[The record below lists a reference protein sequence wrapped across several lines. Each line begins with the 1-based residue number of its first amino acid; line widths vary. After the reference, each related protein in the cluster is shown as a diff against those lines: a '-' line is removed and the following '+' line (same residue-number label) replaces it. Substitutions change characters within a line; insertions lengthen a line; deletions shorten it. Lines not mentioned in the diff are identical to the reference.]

1 MARSQNWKVGL
12 FVLSATVLLV
22 LTILLMIGVEVSR
35 PRDRYRIRFD
45 ESVSGLEAGSAVR
58 YRGVMVGTVNK
69 ILIPKDDITKV
80 EVQISVEK
88 DMPIKTDT
96 RAMLS
101 RVGITGLQF
110 IELMAGTE
118 EAPRLPPGSLIP
130 AQLSVFGSLTG
141 TAQGAAE
148 KLDLLLANLLYITD
162 REKVDKLIGDVT
174 IIMQSVKESTG
185 QAQEV
190 LAAATRASNR
200 ADTLAGNLN
209 GLLVRNEEHLDSLLV
224 NLDAT
229 TAALNRTFA
238 EIERTQLVANAG
250 ATSAAVRDVAE
261 DFREILG
268 IHRRTIAETLVNLR
282 ETSANLNEFSRTVR
296 NQPSL
301 LLRSSP
307 AETPDI
313 PGVK

>member
-12 FVLSATVLLV
+12 FVLTGVLLLV
-22 LTILLMIGVEVSR
+22 MTIMLMIGVEINK
-35 PRDRYRIRFD
+35 PRDRYKIRFD

-58 YRGVMVGTVNK
+58 YRGVLVGTVDR

-96 RAMLS
+96 KAMLS
-101 RVGITGLQF
+101 RVGITGLQY
-110 IELMAGTE
+110 IELLAGTAE
-118 EAPRLPPGSLIP
+118 SPRLPPGSFIP

-162 REKVDKLIGDVT
+162 REKVDKLIGEVST
-174 IIMQSVKESTG
+174 IMASVRESTG
-185 QAQEV
+185 RAQEV

-200 ADTLAGNLN
+200 ADTLAINLN
-209 GLLVRNEEHLDSLLV
+209 DLLVRNEEHLDSLIV

-261 DFREILG
+261 DLREILG
-268 IHRRTIAETLVNLR
+268 IHRRTVSETLVNLR
-282 ETSANLNEFSRTVR
+282 ETSANLNEFSRVVR

-307 AETPDI
+307 AEEPNI